1 MEAINTQKG
10 SPMKSTAIACALAAG
25 ALGFGSLS
33 YAQGYDG
40 RGDRDGWRGD
50 SQRADRG
57 DRHHRGEQ
65 RAERRDNRQEWR
77 AAQRQQ
83 RQYDRHNQYVQQP
96 RQQYGQ
102 YDAYRQYGQR
112 SQWTSH
118 AHRYQRGDHLPYQ
131 YRQRQYYVNDWRSNH
146 RLYAPPQGY
155 QWVQA
160 DGGDFLLVAIATGL
174 IANLLLNQ

>member
-1 MEAINTQKG
+1 MKALTTQKG
-10 SPMKSTAIACALAAG
+10 ASMKSTAIACAIAAG

-40 RGDRDGWRGD
+40 GVDRDERRGH

-57 DRHHRGEQ
+57 DRAEQ
-65 RAERRDNRQEWR
+65 RAQRRENRQDWR
-77 AAQRQQ
+77 AAQREE
-83 RQYDRHNQYVQQP
+83 RRYDRPNQYVQQP
-96 RQQYGQ
+96 RQQFGQ
-102 YDAYRQYGQR
+102 YDAYRQHGQP
-112 SQWTSH
+112 SQWASH
-118 AHRYQRGDHLPYQ
+118 GQRYQRGDHLPYQ
-131 YRQRQYYVNDWRSNH
+131 FRQRQYYVNDWRSHH

-160 DGGDFLLVAIATGL
+160 DGGDYLLVAIATGL

>member
-1 MEAINTQKG
+1 
-10 SPMKSTAIACALAAG
+10 MKSTAIACAIAAG

-40 RGDRDGWRGD
+40 GADRDGRRGH
-50 SQRADRG
+50 SPRADRG
-57 DRHHRGEQ
+57 DRAEQ
-65 RAERRDNRQEWR
+65 RAERREDRQEGR

-83 RQYDRHNQYVQQP
+83 RQYDRQNQYVQQP
-96 RQQYGQ
+96 QQQYGP
-102 YDAYRQYGQR
+102 YDAYRRYGER

-118 AHRYQRGDHLPYQ
+118 AQRYQRGDHLPYQ
-131 YRQRQYYVNDWRSNH
+131 YRQRQYYVNDWRAH
-146 RLYAPPQGY
+146 HGLYAPPYGY

-160 DGGDFLLVAIATGL
+160 DGGDYLLVALATGL